1 MSRKESPIETRRA
14 ELQRRAA
21 AQREEVAAFFRPWQ
35 GPLSVVDQG
44 IRIARGFQR
53 NAPLVGAGLGL
64 AFVTLA
70 ITRPR
75 SIARAVRDGWSL
87 WRAVSRFRSL
97 LG

>member
-1 MSRKESPIETRRA
+1 MSRKESSIETRRA

-21 AQREEVAAFFRPWQ
+21 AQRDQVAAFFRPWE
-35 GPLSVVDQG
+35 GPLSAAEKG
-44 IRIARGFQR
+44 IQIARGFQR

-75 SIARAVRDGWSL
+75 SIARVVRDGWSL